1 MSLNQAGDQVVAKD
15 IIWVLTDQI
24 TLNCP
29 DQNRTVYA
37 QLKTEKKSLMV
48 IKCPGITAQTT
59 RRSWMEKEFYKFVPI
74 KVSDTDGS
82 KM

>member
-1 MSLNQAGDQVVAKD
+1 MSLNQASDQVVAKD
-15 IIWVLTDQI
+15 IIWVLTDEI
-24 TLNCP
+24 TLNCL
-29 DQNRTVYA
+29 DQNLD

-48 IKCPGITAQTT
+48 IKYPGITAQTT
-59 RRSWMEKEFYKFVPI
+59 RRSWKLVPI